1 MKTEK
6 LGKKYD
12 FINLWISTAPLT
24 KLFELTINSGDLI
37 LEKQNYCLKMPF
49 FFACKRDEIHTINK
63 KKRLKTKKIHVRILI
78 LSQLSE

>member
-1 MKTEK
+1 M
-6 LGKKYD
+6 D
-12 FINLWISTAPLT
+12 FSTAPLT

-49 FFACKRDEIHTINK
+49 FLLASETRYTQKIK